1 MKENVFKPDHT
12 YRVNHDIESGELIAT
27 DITGSIAFYNDS
39 EKKIFKYLDKL
50 ETEVA
55 FYPDVDRRDGML
67 KIISKMREDIKKE
80 FSSRIETVGETKG
93 VGDPITYPKDF
104 TNKD

>member
-39 EKKIFKYLDKL
+39 EKKILGYLDKV
-50 ETEVA
+50 EVEVA
-55 FYPDVDRRDGML
+55 FYPDVDRRNRML
-67 KIISKMREDIKKE
+67 KIISNMREDIKKE
-80 FSSRIETVGETKG
+80 FSSRIEAVGEVKR
-93 VGDPITYPKDF
+93 VGEPITYPKDF
-104 TNKD
+104 INKD